1 MKMQKQSFANVLP
14 NKCSKKFRI
23 FHWKTPLLETLF
35 NKVEGPQPCNFI
47 QNRLQHRRFPVKF
60 AVIFG
65 APMLKNISER
75 LLLSVII
82 TEKKFLENL
91 ETLRNRST
99 SCEDCFLGTVE
110 SDRKKKIFSY
120 H

>member
-1 MKMQKQSFANVLP
+1 M
-14 NKCSKKFRI
+14 
-23 FHWKTPLLETLF
+23 
-35 NKVEGPQPCNFI
+35 
-47 QNRLQHRRFPVKF
+47 KF

-65 APMLKNISER
+65 APILKNISER

-120 H
+120 HEYENFKPFGCGWFWVVVGGFG